1 MQGQVTFVTLVVV
14 ACAVA
19 AAVTGSASAQT
30 EVPGQAV
37 VVEGTIAM
45 AVEDDF
51 RSGRATRRYLLQP
64 SGSSAPY
71 DLELT
76 PRQANSVQ
84 PGMRVRVTG
93 RLHGSVLTADQT
105 DQSVV
110 ILDAPASGVSNQAR

>member
-1 MQGQVTFVTLVVV
+1 MRGQVALVPLAVL

-19 AAVTGSASAQT
+19 VGSTRAQS

-64 SGSSAPY
+64 SGSGAPY